1 MESILVVEDTDSLR
15 EVLCTV
21 LSSEGYKVAAA
32 ASAEEGLGK
41 FRTEEYSVVLSD
53 LKLPNKSGLDFLK
66 ESKVINNTVPVV
78 VMTAYGDIDIAVQAM
93 KLGATDFITKPFDPG
108 TLCSLLTQIIE
119 HRRVVDR
126 SAAGIRKKS
135 QRRLITQSPQF
146 EAVLKQAAKVAP
158 LSTPVLIL
166 GESGTG
172 KDLIARYLHE
182 NSSCAGNPFVAVN
195 CASTPGELLESEFFG
210 HEAGSF
216 TGATERRLGLFEVAH
231 NGTIFLDE
239 IGNMP
244 MELQVKLLRVLQESE
259 IKRIGSNSVQ
269 KINTRVVSAT
279 NCDIEGEIKA
289 ARFRA
294 DLYYRLSVVVLEVPP
309 LRERPGDIPLL
320 ASYFVKCF
328 AADMNM
334 EVPHLTP
341 SALRLLES
349 YQWPGNVR
357 ELENVIE
364 RAMIFS
370 DGTLSPETFQ
380 IGSATPSADKSD
392 EQNLPEIA
400 AIAVREAEI
409 SAILK
414 VMEQTGGNKSKAAKI
429 LGVSYK
435 TLLNKFKEYELEA
448 KAGRMVL

>member
-15 EVLCTV
+15 DVLCTV
-21 LSSEGYKVAAA
+21 LSAEGYKVAGAA
-32 ASAEEGLGK
+32 TAEEGLGIFK
-41 FRTEEYSVVLSD
+41 TDQFSLVLSD

-66 ESKVINNTVPVV
+66 ESRVINNSVPVV
-78 VMTAYGDIDIAVQAM
+78 VMTAYGDIDIAVTAM
-93 KLGATDFITKPFDPG
+93 KLGATDFITKPFDPS
-108 TLCSLLTQIIE
+108 TLCTVIGQIIE

-126 SAAGIRKKS
+126 NLLGVRKRS
-135 QRRLITQSPQF
+135 QRRLVTQSPQF

-158 LSTPVLIL
+158 LTTPVLVL

-172 KDLIARYLHE
+172 KDLIARYIHE
-182 NSSCAGNPFVAVN
+182 NSSCAANPFVAVN

-269 KINTRVVSAT
+269 KVNTRVISAT
-279 NCDIEGEIKA
+279 NCDIENEIK
-289 ARFRA
+289 RGNFRS

-309 LRERPGDIPLL
+309 LRERTGDISLL
-320 ASYFVKCF
+320 ANYFVKCF

-334 EVPHLTP
+334 PTP
-341 SALRLLES
+341 QLSPQAIRMLENYS
-349 YQWPGNVR
+349 WPGNVR

-370 DGTLSPETFQ
+370 DGELNADSFQ
-380 IGSATPSADKSD
+380 LGAAAPMPAGNE
-392 EQNLPEIA
+392 EQNLPDIA

-409 SAILK
+409 AAILR
-414 VMEQTGGNKSKAAKI
+414 VMSQTSGNKSKAAKI

-435 TLLNKFKEYELEA
+435 TLLNKFKEYQLDSRLGQPGE
-448 KAGRMVL
+448 